1 LRDTVELERRG
12 IPAVALV
19 TQPFLGIARSQAAA
33 LGLQSARVVGIEHPL
48 DGLDHAGVRARALTT
63 LPQVVGKVL
72 E

>member
-1 LRDTVELERRG
+1 MRDTVELERRG

-33 LGLQSARVVGIEHPL
+33 LGLKSVRVVGMEHPL
-48 DGLDHAGVRARALTT
+48 DGLEPMGVRERARAALA
-63 LPQVVGKVL
+63 QVIGELL